1 MPWQEI
7 ATGVVVLV
15 AVGYLVR
22 RFRGKSSAPRPT
34 GGPDVPVSR
43 LKKKKR

>member
-7 ATGVVVLV
+7 AAATVVLV

-22 RFRGKSSAPRPT
+22 RFRGKSSAPGPK

-43 LKKKKR
+43 LKRKKR